1 MFFRRVRGR
10 VSWNGFKFIFNLCDK
25 FEKPRSWG
33 VNYLIIYPKARSSV
47 RSRYYRRVPISV
59 KPYLPAAYGIL
70 GFVRSN
76 LNNMSGARTILL
88 DISTP
93 NSANTLSFSTRITLD
108 TANNRAL
115 AVDLV
120 NGQWVILSRGSL
132 SLEGPES

>member
-1 MFFRRVRGR
+1 M
-10 VSWNGFKFIFNLCDK
+10 
-25 FEKPRSWG
+25 
-33 VNYLIIYPKARSSV
+33 
-47 RSRYYRRVPISV
+47 